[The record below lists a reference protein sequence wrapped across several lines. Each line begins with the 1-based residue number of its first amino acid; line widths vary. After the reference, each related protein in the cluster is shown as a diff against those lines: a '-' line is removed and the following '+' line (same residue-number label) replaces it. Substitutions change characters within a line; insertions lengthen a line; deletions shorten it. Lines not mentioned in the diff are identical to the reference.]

1 MNKSDSSVS
10 CNEDRRATRSRR
22 VVLAFV
28 LGLLGVLLMVMTAN
42 AYVAKKTQDSL
53 LDFDRG
59 RFFYT
64 GLLDIPPDIH
74 SVQLLPVGLTGEWG
88 YGQPLP
94 LPLADMGAVAIGDV
108 ILLAGGTTPVGR
120 LSQVHDGVYTSIM
133 TGVKGELTPWSTEP
147 ALPAPRTGAAI
158 AVYYREGAASTVYV
172 VGGLGPGHWPPTDT
186 VYRAQ
191 IDNATGHILG
201 AWTEDQTKL
210 LEPLFYGAAVVYG
223 DYLYVIGGTNGAVS
237 FDAVYYAPID
247 PIDGSLG
254 PFAETSPLLGP
265 QSEGLFDGY
274 AVVYDGDITDTIYY
288 VGGMYLVPNTP
299 PTPADRFATEEV
311 YFADFLGGGEITEW
325 TRSQGALPRP
335 LYAHSGVLIRQGEI
349 LSTGGI
355 RDPLDPFESFT
366 STVQAALVDPD
377 NPSFRLFN
385 WCDTVPNP
393 ETCTIG
399 AWLTG
404 KLMPDVR
411 ALHGAVTGHGY
422 VYVLGGQDGEQHIVD
437 TVLFGTVNGA
447 GAAYAPE
454 GRYLSEVID
463 LEQPATFRQLAWH
476 TTIDFP
482 DDMGLTMRYRTRVGG
497 EIWSDWSLPQVG
509 QALTNVIVPEEL
521 PTNIRYVQYEV
532 NFTTAITY
540 DSPRLNWVDIYYE
553 VDDPDLAVVKTTDVM
568 SAQLDSPLEYTI
580 RYTNTGGWMAENV
593 VITETLPAHTTYAGD
608 ESWSLVDTGVY
619 THSVGD
625 LERGA
630 DGSTTF
636 RVKVDKQVPQGVYAI
651 ANRVDID
658 YPPMID
664 ALENIIVDPEPDDN
678 WDALEIPLA
687 FTALTVTKSAL
698 PAPGSIVTPGSS
710 ITYTLCYTN
719 MGGLR
724 VSNAVLT
731 DTFDYRGSYTVTE
744 MSQEPDVGGNIW
756 YLGELTP
763 TEEGEITVAVR
774 LADRLPNHWLVT
786 NVANLSN
793 PAGDPY
799 QAVVTHTVMNGH
811 FVGPEFVPDPIV
823 DLAITDVHWVPSKPE
838 AGDWPTFSATI
849 VNSGTADAL
858 DPFWVELYIKPSPSD
873 PPKGPY
879 DHDGGYCLGDCTS
892 LPYRRRYVEQVP
904 GGLAMDSSTVVRF
917 ENLYEDLSLDFPA
930 IGAYDIYVQVD
941 VSFSD
946 PDFHPYWGFYPE
958 DYEDN
963 NIWPG
968 SLFVDYAHSYLPQI
982 LRGPLAGGVDQR
994 NADP

>member
-1 MNKSDSSVS
+1 MNKSGSRVS
-10 CNEDRRATRSRR
+10 CDGHPGATRARR
-22 VVLAFV
+22 LVLAFV
-28 LGLLGVLLMVMTAN
+28 LGLLGVLLMIMTAN

-74 SVQLLPVGLTGEWG
+74 SVQLLPVGLTGDWG

-94 LPLADMGAVAIGDV
+94 LPLADMGASTNGDV
-108 ILLAGGTTPVGR
+108 IYVIGGTTPEGG

-133 TGVKGELTPWSTEP
+133 TGVKGDLTPWFTEP

-158 AVYYREGAASTVYV
+158 AVYHREGGASTIYV
-172 VGGLGPGHWPPTDT
+172 VGGLGPGQWPPTDT

-191 IDNATGHILG
+191 IDNATGHIQG
-201 AWTEDQTKL
+201 DWIEDPIAVP
-210 LEPLFYGAAVVYG
+210 EPLFYAAAVVHG

-237 FDAVYYAPID
+237 FDTVYYASINPAN
-247 PIDGSLG
+247 GSLG
-254 PFAETSPLLGP
+254 SFVATSPLPGP
-265 QSEGLFDGY
+265 QSQGLFDGY
-274 AVVYDGDITDTIYY
+274 AVVYDGDALDTLYY
-288 VGGMYLVPNTP
+288 VGGMYLVPNVP
-299 PTPADRFATEEV
+299 PTPPDRFATEEV
-311 YFADFLGGGEITEW
+311 YFADFAGGGEITEW
-325 TRSQGALPRP
+325 TRSEGALPRP

-366 STVQAALVDPD
+366 STVQAALVDPN

-385 WCDTVPNP
+385 WCETVPNP

-422 VYVLGGQDGEQHIVD
+422 VYVLGGQDGDQHIVD
-437 TVLFGTVNGA
+437 TVMFGTVNGA

-463 LEQPATFRQLAWH
+463 LEQPATFRQLEWH
-476 TTIDFP
+476 ATIDSP
-482 DDMGLTMRYRTRVGG
+482 EQMGLTMRYRTRVGG
-497 EIWSDWSLPQVG
+497 EIWSDWSSPQVG
-509 QALTNVIVPEEL
+509 QALTNTIVPQEL

-540 DSPRLNWVDIYYE
+540 DSPLLNWVEIYYE
-553 VDDPDLAVVKTTDVM
+553 VPDPDVAVVKNADVIT
-568 SAQLDSPLEYTI
+568 AQLSSPLEYTI
-580 RYTNTGGWMAENV
+580 LYTNTGGWVAENV
-593 VITETLPAHTTYAGD
+593 VLTETLPEHTTYAGD
-608 ESWSLVDTGVY
+608 ESWHQVDTGVY
-619 THSVGD
+619 TQSVGN
-625 LERGA
+625 LERGIN
-630 DGSTTF
+630 GSTAF
-636 RVKVDKQVPQGVYAI
+636 RVMIDQEVPEGVYAI

-664 ALENIIVDPEPDDN
+664 ALSNIVVDPEPDDN
-678 WDALEIPLA
+678 WDELEVPLA
-687 FTALTVTKSAL
+687 FTALTVTKNAV

-710 ITYTLCYTN
+710 ITYTLGYTN
-719 MGGLR
+719 IGGLR

-731 DTFDYRGSYTVTE
+731 DTFDHLDSYAITE

-763 TEEGEITVAVR
+763 TKGGEITASVR
-774 LADRLPNHWLVT
+774 LTDRLPNHWLVT
-786 NVANLSN
+786 NRANLSN

-811 FVGPEFVPDPIV
+811 FVGPEFVPDPIL
-823 DLAITDVHWVPSKPE
+823 DLAITDVYWVPSEPG
-838 AGDWPTFSATI
+838 AGEWPTFFATI
-849 VNSGTADAL
+849 VNSGTADAP

-873 PPKGPY
+873 PPEWPN
-879 DHDGGYCLGDCTS
+879 DHDQGYCLGDCTAP
-892 LPYRRRYVEQVP
+892 PYRRRYVEQISD
-904 GGLAMDSSTVVRF
+904 GLAMDGSTVVRF
-917 ENLYEDLSLDFPA
+917 ENLDEDVSPDFPA
-930 IGAYDIYVQVD
+930 KGAYDIYVQVD

-946 PDFHPYWGFYPE
+946 PAYHPYWGFYPE
-958 DYEDN
+958 DYETN
-963 NIWPG
+963 NIWAG
-968 SLFVDYAHSYLPQI
+968 SLFIEQGRTYLPVI
-982 LRGPLAGGVDQR
+982 LRGAP
-994 NADP
+994 